1 MPAAAPSRR
10 LIRRAVPAVG
20 IAAATLVA
28 TAACVQILGIE
39 QLPTAVAAADADA
52 AFTDATVD
60 AGACSRFDRD
70 PCRPG
75 CAHAFCDDF
84 ESEPLGQRWVPYL
97 GLAQPYVR
105 GEGGVQRVA
114 EGRLDAGVLTSCTT
128 STMTCI
134 AGLTHV
140 YRAPIEAGVRA
151 RGYELTADVRLVAR
165 QRGDANTE
173 PDLTQALA
181 LLAGE
186 GSPAGV
192 VLSSTDGDFFMASVR
207 DLLIDRS
214 LIDPRNLTEPFP
226 SALGTWLRISLFVG
240 AAGAAA
246 SAGYRGCPSEG
257 AVFAVR
263 IDPLTQAC
271 RAAEP
276 SEAGVPFDLEAFLA
290 SPLVM
295 VGVSSLQA
303 GSASTAYD
311 NVQLDAIP

>member
-1 MPAAAPSRR
+1 MSAVAPSRR
-10 LIRRAVPAVG
+10 LLRRAIPVVG
-20 IAAATLVA
+20 VAAMALVA

-39 QLPTAVAAADADA
+39 QLPTAVGASDA
-52 AFTDATVD
+52 AQETTVTAD
-60 AGACSRFDRD
+60 AGACSRFDKD

-75 CAHAFCDDF
+75 CPHAFCDDF
-84 ESEPLGQRWVPYL
+84 ESEPVGARWVPYL

-105 GEGGVQRVA
+105 GEGGVQRIVD
-114 EGRLDAGVLTSCTT
+114 GRLDAGVLTSCLTA
-128 STMTCI
+128 SMTCI

-140 YRAPIEAGVRA
+140 YRAPIDGGVRA
-151 RGYELTADVRLVAR
+151 RGYELTADVRLIAR
-165 QRGDANTE
+165 ERSDANTE

-192 VLSSTDGDFFMASVR
+192 VLSSTDGDFYMASVR

-214 LIDPRNLTEPFP
+214 LLDPRNLTDPFP
-226 SALGTWLRISLFVG
+226 SAQGTWLRISLFVG
-240 AAGAAA
+240 ESAAAA
-246 SAGYRGCPSEG
+246 SAGYRGCPATG

-271 RAAEP
+271 RAADS

-303 GSASTAYD
+303 GSATTAYD

>member
-1 MPAAAPSRR
+1 MPAPAPSRR
-10 LIRRAVPAVG
+10 LARRAVPVAGV
-20 IAAATLVA
+20 AALALLA

-39 QLPTAVAAADADA
+39 QLPTAVALADAGDA
-52 AFTDATVD
+52 GADTNVD
-60 AGACSRFDRD
+60 AGACSRFDKD
-70 PCRPG
+70 PCRAG
-75 CAHAFCDDF
+75 CVHAFCDDF
-84 ESEPLGQRWVPYL
+84 EAEPLGQRWVPYL

-105 GEGGVQRVA
+105 GEGGVVRTS
-114 EGRLDAGVLTSCTT
+114 EGRLDAGVLTRCNT

-140 YRAPIEAGVRA
+140 YRAPIDAGVPP
-151 RGYELTADVRLVAR
+151 RGYELTADVRLVGR
-165 QRGDANTE
+165 ERSDANTE

-192 VLSSTDGDFFMASVR
+192 VLSATDGDFYMASVR

-214 LIDPRNLTEPFP
+214 LINPQNLTDPFP

-246 SAGYRGCPSEG
+246 SAGYRGCPAEG

-271 RAAEP
+271 RAADT
-276 SEAGVPFDLEAFLA
+276 SEAGAPFDLTAFLA

-303 GSASTAYD
+303 GSATTAYD